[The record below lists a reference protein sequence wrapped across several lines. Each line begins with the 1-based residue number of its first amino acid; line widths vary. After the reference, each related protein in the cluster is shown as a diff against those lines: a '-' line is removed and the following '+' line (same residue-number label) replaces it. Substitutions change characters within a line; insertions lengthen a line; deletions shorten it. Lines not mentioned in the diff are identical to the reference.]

1 MRIERFLKARV
12 AELEAAL
19 EGAMAAVGVAN
30 SIIMNEHDRA
40 EKAEARVKELE
51 EYAKL
56 RGLNALELRGGK
68 P

>member
-19 EGAMAAVGVAN
+19 EGATAAVGVAN
-30 SIIMNEHDRA
+30 SLTMKEHDRA

-56 RGLNALELRGGK
+56 RGTNALEIRREE